1 MSTLARVYADYFVNH
16 FCYENIPEKT
26 RHNIKVLMMDYLG
39 VATKGT
45 TTATGKIAREYF
57 SEKGGRAE
65 ARLFD
70 SQTYLPAESAAFA
83 NAISSHSLEMDD
95 IDRLAFFHFSPPIYS
110 AALAVAEMTDA
121 DGKSLV
127 TALAAGVEMMERL
140 SLALNPGLRNRGFHT
155 TPALGI
161 FGATVACALLLGLSE
176 EQLTNAFGLA
186 GSQVAGMLEFYGESM
201 QKRFNPGPAAHNA
214 ILAVRLAQKGF
225 TGADTIFEGKRGICR
240 AYSDSCD
247 WSQLENPKQGD
258 YVFEIELKPYACARP
273 IHSCIDAALDLRRQ
287 LAEAGRGVEEI
298 ARVDVYRHP
307 WWADYHTNQ
316 EPKTYHDAQT
326 SMCFSVALAMVVG
339 GNFFSDYLNA
349 VENRNEAVFDLTK
362 KVFSVCDE
370 KFPNSTGCWALT
382 TMKDGSSFRALA
394 TYPKGSVENPMTP
407 EDRRNKFLRLAGF
420 KFSEEQTAALAEL
433 IETLEEHSARELLDR
448 ING

>member
-1 MSTLARVYADYFVNH
+1 MSTLARVYADYFHNH

-26 RHNIKVLMMDYLG
+26 RHNVKVLLMDYLG

-45 TTATGKIAREYF
+45 TTATGKIVREYF
-57 SEKGGRAE
+57 TEKGGRPE
-65 ARLFD
+65 ARLFN
-70 SQTYLPAESAAFA
+70 SQTYLPAESVAFA
-83 NAISSHSLEMDD
+83 NAVSSHSLEMDD

-110 AALAVAEMTDA
+110 AALAVAEMVQA
-121 DGKSLV
+121 DGRNLV
-127 TALAAGVEMMERL
+127 TALSAGVEMMERL
-140 SLALNPGLRNRGFHT
+140 SLAMNPGLRNRGFHT

-176 EQLTNAFGLA
+176 EQLVNAFGLA

-240 AYSDSCD
+240 AYSDTCD
-247 WSQLENPKQGD
+247 WNQLENPKQGD

-273 IHSCIDAALDLRRQ
+273 IHSCIDAANDLRRQ
-287 LAEAGRGVEEI
+287 LAEAGRSIDEVE
-298 ARVDVYRHP
+298 RVDVYRHP

-326 SMCFSVALAMVVG
+326 SMCFSVALAMAVG
-339 GNFFSDYLNA
+339 GNFFSDYLTA
-349 VENRNEAVFDLTK
+349 VEDHNEQVFELTK

-370 KFPNSTGCWALT
+370 QFPNSTGCWALA
-382 TMKDGSSFRALA
+382 TMKDGSTFKAVA

-407 EDRRNKFLRLAGF
+407 EDRRNKFIRLSGF
-420 KFSEEQTAALAEL
+420 KFSEEQIERLADY
-433 IETLEEHSARELLDR
+433 IDHLEEHSACELLDLV
-448 ING
+448 NA

>member
-1 MSTLARVYADYFVNH
+1 MSTLAREYANYFCRH
-16 FCYENIPEKT
+16 FTYENIPEKT
-26 RHNIKVLMMDYLG
+26 KHNVKVLLMDYLG

-45 TTATGKIAREYF
+45 TTVTGNIVREYF
-57 SEKGGRAE
+57 TQKGGKPE
-65 ARLFD
+65 ATLFN
-70 SQTYLPAESAAFA
+70 SKVMLPAESVAFA
-83 NAISSHSLEMDD
+83 NAVSSHSLEMDD

-110 AALAVAEMTDA
+110 AALAVAEMVDA
-121 DGKSLV
+121 TGEQLI

-140 SLALNPGLRNRGFHT
+140 SLAMNPSLRNRGFHT

-161 FGATVACALLLGLSE
+161 FGAATACALLYGLSE
-176 EQLTNAFGLA
+176 EQMVNAYGLA

-214 ILAVRLAQKGF
+214 ILAVRLAKMGF

-240 AYSDSCD
+240 AYCDECD

-273 IHSCIDAALDLRRQ
+273 IHAPIDAANDLREQ
-287 LAEAGRGVEEI
+287 LAAAGRSIDEI
-298 ARVDVYRHP
+298 ERVDVFRHP

-339 GNFFSDYLNA
+339 GNFFTDYLSA
-349 VENRNEAVFDLTK
+349 VENHNTAVFELTK
-362 KVFSVCDE
+362 KVFSVCD
-370 KFPNSTGCWALT
+370 KDFPNSTGCWAQATL
-382 TMKDGSSFRALA
+382 KDGTVFKAVA

-407 EDRRNKFLRLAGF
+407 EDRRNKFLRLSGF
-420 KFSEEQTAALAEL
+420 KFNQEQTERLAEL
-433 IETLEEHSARELLDR
+433 IESMEKHTARELLELV
-448 ING
+448 NH

>member
-1 MSTLARVYADYFVNH
+1 MSTLARVYADYFHNH

-26 RHNIKVLMMDYLG
+26 RHNVKVLLMDYLG

-45 TTATGKIAREYF
+45 TTATGNIVREYF
-57 SEKGGRAE
+57 SEKGGRPE
-65 ARLFD
+65 TRLFN
-70 SQTYLPAESAAFA
+70 SQVYLPAESAAFA
-83 NAISSHSLEMDD
+83 NAVSSHSLEMDD

-110 AALAVAEMTDA
+110 AALAVAEMTGA
-121 DGKSLV
+121 DGKKLI
-127 TALAAGVEMMERL
+127 TALSAGVEMMERL
-140 SLALNPGLRNRGFHT
+140 SLAMNPGLRDRGFHT
-155 TPALGI
+155 TPTLGI
-161 FGATVACALLLGLSE
+161 FGATVACALLMDLTE
-176 EQLTNAFGLA
+176 EQLVNAFGLA

-258 YVFEIELKPYACARP
+258 YIFEIELKPYACARP
-273 IHSCIDAALDLRRQ
+273 IHSCIDAANDLRVQ
-287 LAEAGRGVEEI
+287 LAGAGRSLEEI
-298 ARVDVYRHP
+298 ERVDVYRHP
-307 WWADYHTNQ
+307 WWSDYHTNQ

-339 GNFFSDYLNA
+339 GNFFSDYLGA
-349 VENRNEAVFDLTK
+349 VEERNQAVFDLTK
-362 KVFSVCDE
+362 KVFSLCDE
-370 KFPNSTGCWALT
+370 QFPNSTGCWALAT
-382 TMKDGSSFRALA
+382 LKDGSTFKAVA

-420 KFSEEQTAALAEL
+420 KFSEEQTRALADL
-433 IETLEEHSARELLDR
+433 IDSLEAHTARELLDLV
-448 ING
+448 NG